1 MILRKLSYSLIFT
14 FLFSTSVAS
23 KEEVF
28 VSKVKQSFTIK
39 NTPETEKEYK
49 SRLKN
54 IESILQRYGSNSDSP
69 LLFIG
74 NEEKTIEYSKKI
86 NGGTFVVS
94 KPQSPRFFE
103 VVYKV
108 SAPGFNDNSYI
119 RLNREAASGKVYELS
134 PNSVKPV
141 SSFKKEDRILYENI
155 TDKNTE
161 HQKLL
166 LIFAN
171 RLIETGICYSVIS
184 GAKYTLDSATLF
196 CGDGMKYTQTLMQIT
211 NNKNIEHRV
220 VKSYAVF

>member
-28 VSKVKQSFTIK
+28 VSKVKQSFTIQ

-49 SRLKN
+49 TRLKN

-86 NGGTFVVS
+86 NGGTFAVS
-94 KPQSPRFFE
+94 KSQSPRFFE

-108 SAPGFNDNSYI
+108 SVPGFNDNTYI

-134 PNSVKPV
+134 LNSVKPV
-141 SSFKKEDRILYENI
+141 SSFKKKR
-155 TDKNTE
+155 
-161 HQKLL
+161 
-166 LIFAN
+166 
-171 RLIETGICYSVIS
+171 
-184 GAKYTLDSATLF
+184 
-196 CGDGMKYTQTLMQIT
+196 
-211 NNKNIEHRV
+211 
-220 VKSYAVF
+220 